1 MLLLL
6 LDGNKRLDE
15 GHAMTYNQ
23 TAQHSTA
30 QHSTAQHST
39 SGRQPPFLLAPKTL
53 GTPWS
58 IFWHL
63 HLSIHRNE
71 ENI

>member
-6 LDGNKRLDE
+6 LDDNKRLDE
-15 GHAMTYNQ
+15 GNAMTYNQ

-39 SGRQPPFLLAPKTL
+39 SGRQPPIFTCTQNARDPLERFLAFTL
-53 GTPWS
+53 
-58 IFWHL
+58 
-63 HLSIHRNE
+63 IHP
-71 ENI
+71 